1 MVPGAVSTASLSVCQ
16 KPAPVAPAEPPGEA
30 DDLLDEL
37 LAVQSE
43 GWHPLAAAMSQELFD
58 GLKHWQAADSDEVAR

>member
-1 MVPGAVSTASLSVCQ
+1 MCQ

-58 GLKHWQAADSDEVAR
+58 GLKHWQATRLVNNRPRFRSGTL